1 MATLAQIYDW
11 FMTGKKPT
19 QAQFWA
25 SWGSFWNKSETIPQ
39 SAISNLTNTLNAK
52 TENDQFNAH
61 KVAEDAH
68 ADLFLGKE
76 DKNKKGA
83 ANGYAPLNE
92 FQKLAI
98 EYLNVVNDLVTG
110 GATSLLSAEQGKLLQ
125 TQITGINL
133 LLTSYNINLDSV
145 QEIVDAI
152 ETVQTS
158 LSTILVNDLTTGGNT
173 KALTAEMGKSLKGLI
188 DALSTTVGNITSNVV
203 TTFKPILS
211 TALTA
216 QNTAGIVAY
225 INALNPVLAV
235 AANEIVKFNTTDTG
249 RVFELRLRGRS
260 FGVGQAAIVAAD
272 VLDVTD
278 FLNKDV
284 RLSNYPNTRNDGQIP
299 TNKVLSTDA
308 LGNLKLYSIATAPA
322 PYIQE
327 LIPDSYLPSTTG
339 NIRILGSFFTP
350 AMCDR
355 VANPTAIVIGGVN
368 TINYATFKSSNEI
381 LVNVITGAIE
391 GSFFIT
397 MNNGLSTT
405 KNNALLITYGVV
417 YKPNATSWV
426 DLDPSYD
433 MSEEGAAKIGVYG
446 TYKSATWNK
455 SFDFTKN
462 WRLKFMLQKTP
473 LGDPMGT
480 AAEGNT
486 NERNFALV
494 KESTKEEVFYF
505 GMYKNSGSFKSYGGW
520 LGNGNVSFYAHR
532 PASYWD
538 VPKPQ
543 DIHEFRYQYGSLYY
557 YVNGIISVS
566 STLVV
571 TENLLFKLKLKVYD
585 VSDIEYIEIN

>member
-76 DKNKKGA
+76 DKNKKGD

-92 FQKLAI
+92 FIKLAAD
-98 EYLNVVNDLVTG
+98 YLNIVNDVVTG

-133 LLTSYNINLDSV
+133 LLTSDNINLDSV

-284 RLSNYPNTRNDGQIP
+284 RLSNYPSTRNDGQLP

-308 LGNLKLYSIATAPA
+308 TGNLKMYSIAIAPA

-327 LIPDSYLPSTTG
+327 LIPESYLPDTTG

-350 AMCDR
+350 KMCDR
-355 VANPTAIVIGGVN
+355 AANPNAIILGGVN
-368 TINYATFKSSNEI
+368 TINYAIFKSSNEI
-381 LVNVITGAIE
+381 LVNVTTGAIE
-391 GSFFIT
+391 GSFSIT
-397 MNNGLSTT
+397 MNNGLVTIKSD
-405 KNNALLITYGVV
+405 ALLISLGTLI
-417 YKPNATSWV
+417 KPTVSDWNTIV
-426 DLDPSYD
+426 EPIDLDTVASVLTEIAY
-433 MSEEGAAKIGVYG
+433 SEGAAFWNQQLDVTKDFEIRFNLKQSPLVPNIIFSSENLSAGSLPIFRIMSVLDDSVLFYYRNYRNAYITGHKGDNSLIIPQMPSGGTAQADYFKEHKIRYISGIWYFYFNNILRYTSNVHNG
-446 TYKSATWNK
+446 ITNNVK
-455 SFDFTKN
+455 
-462 WRLKFMLQKTP
+462 LKF
-473 LGDPMGT
+473 
-480 AAEGNT
+480 N
-486 NERNFALV
+486 V
-494 KESTKEEVFYF
+494 KAVDF
-505 GMYKNSGSFKSYGGW
+505 
-520 LGNGNVSFYAHR
+520 
-532 PASYWD
+532 
-538 VPKPQ
+538 
-543 DIHEFRYQYGSLYY
+543 
-557 YVNGIISVS
+557 
-566 STLVV
+566 
-571 TENLLFKLKLKVYD
+571 ENIKYILLT
-585 VSDIEYIEIN
+585 